1 MSRPQ
6 TVASTSDLVV
16 AVAVAVVEE
25 VVVEEVLQ
33 GLILTL
39 KITTTNGSHSY
50 WRSLWVAVA

>member
-6 TVASTSDLVV
+6 TVASTSESV
-16 AVAVAVVEE
+16 VAVVEE
-25 VVVEEVLQ
+25 VVVMEQVLQ

-39 KITTTNGSHSY
+39 KITITNGSHSY